1 MAGPSG
7 VHRGGGRERAGGL
20 AGGRHEDEPECRPH
34 DAPTFHHVVCYST
47 TQRGVNRTALRV
59 GYTGPVPRHLDR
71 LRRVARERLGIEE
84 LRPGQG
90 EAATAVLAGR
100 DTLLVMPTGA
110 GKSAVYQ
117 AAAALIPGTTV
128 VVSPLIALQADQV
141 DSLEEDHDVGAAAAV
156 NSGVGDR
163 ARRRALARQAAGE
176 LEFLFVAPEQL
187 ANDET
192 RAALEGNPPSL
203 FVVDEAHCISE
214 WGHDFRPDYLRLGA
228 AIDAL
233 GHPTVLALTATAS
246 PVVRDEIVERLR
258 LRDPDVVVQGFD
270 RPNIALEV
278 RTFREERDKRAAL
291 VDVVRELAGD
301 GIVYVATRRESEE
314 LAELLAAETGRVVE
328 HYHGGRRARERTAA
342 QERFMDGDA
351 EVMVATT
358 AFGMGI
364 DRADLRFVIHHDVPE
379 SIDAYYQELGRAGR
393 DGDPAL
399 ALLLWRPEDL
409 GLRRF
414 FAGTGAVDVDELED
428 VAIALRAVDGP
439 VDVDHLGDA
448 ARAVSRLE
456 QAGAVE
462 IRPDGSV
469 RLLDEDVDP
478 AEAAEVAAAAQEARR
493 RVEASRLDMMRA
505 YCETRGCRRRFVLTY
520 FGEPAPEWCGNCDTC
535 RRRVE
540 APPEEP
546 AGDVPFPE
554 QSRVVHAAF
563 GEGLVVRHEGDSVVV
578 LFDEAG
584 YRTLSLE
591 LVREG
596 DLLRPA

>member
-1 MAGPSG
+1 
-7 VHRGGGRERAGGL
+7 
-20 AGGRHEDEPECRPH
+20 
-34 DAPTFHHVVCYST
+34 
-47 TQRGVNRTALRV
+47 
-59 GYTGPVPRHLDR
+59 VPRPLDR
-71 LRRVARERLGIEE
+71 VRRVARERLGIDE

-141 DSLEEDHDVGAAAAV
+141 DSLEEDHDVGSAAAV
-156 NSGVGDR
+156 NSSMGDR
-163 ARRRALARQAAGE
+163 ARRRALERLAAGE
-176 LEFLFVAPEQL
+176 LEFLFVAPEQF

-192 RAALEGNPPSL
+192 RAALEATPPSL

-228 AIDAL
+228 VIEDL
-233 GHPTVLALTATAS
+233 GHPTVVALTATAS
-246 PVVRDEIVERLR
+246 PVVREEIVRRLR
-258 LRDPDVVVQGFD
+258 LDDPDVVVQGFD
-270 RPNIALEV
+270 RPNITLEV
-278 RTFREERDKRAAL
+278 RTFREERDKREAL
-291 VDVVRELAGD
+291 VEAVQELIGD
-301 GIVYVATRRESEE
+301 GIVYVATRRETEE

-328 HYHGGRRARERTAA
+328 HYHGGRRAKERAAA

-364 DRADLRFVIHHDVPE
+364 DRPDLRFVIHHDVPE
-379 SIDAYYQELGRAGR
+379 SIDSYYQELGRAGR

-414 FAGTGAVDVDELED
+414 FAGNGTVDVDELED
-428 VAIALRAVDGP
+428 VAVALATVDGP
-439 VDVDHLGDA
+439 VDVDDLGDA

-456 QAGAVE
+456 QAGAAE

-469 RLLDEDVDP
+469 RLADDGMDP
-478 AEAAEVAAAAQEARR
+478 TEAAEAAAAAQEARR

-535 RRRVE
+535 RRRSRDE
-540 APPEEP
+540 APAEAE
-546 AGDVPFPE
+546 DVPFPE
-554 QSRVVHAAF
+554 QSRVVHATF
-563 GEGLVVRHEGDSVVV
+563 GEGLVLRHEDDSVVV

-584 YRTLSLE
+584 YKTLSLE
-591 LVREG
+591 LIRKG
-596 DLLRPA
+596 DLLERV

>member
-1 MAGPSG
+1 M
-7 VHRGGGRERAGGL
+7 
-20 AGGRHEDEPECRPH
+20 
-34 DAPTFHHVVCYST
+34 
-47 TQRGVNRTALRV
+47 
-59 GYTGPVPRHLDR
+59 GYDGPVPRRLDR
-71 LRRVARERLGIEE
+71 IRRVARERLGIEQ

-90 EAATAVLAGR
+90 EAATAVLGGQ

-117 AAAALIPGTTV
+117 VAAALIRGTTV

-141 DSLEEDHDVGAAAAV
+141 ESLEEDHDVGSAAAV
-156 NSGVGDR
+156 NSSMGER
-163 ARRRALARQAAGE
+163 ARRRALERLASGD
-176 LEFLFVAPEQL
+176 LEFLFVAPEQF

-192 RAALEGNPPSL
+192 RAALEGTPPSL

-228 AIDAL
+228 AIEDL

-258 LRDPDVVVQGFD
+258 MRDPAVVVQGFD
-270 RPNIALEV
+270 RPNITLEV
-278 RTFREERDKRAAL
+278 KAFREERDKRAAL
-291 VDVVRELAGD
+291 VEAVRGLAGD
-301 GIVYVATRRESEE
+301 GIVYVATRRSTEE
-314 LAELLAAETGRVVE
+314 LAALLAAETGRVVE
-328 HYHGGRRARERTAA
+328 HYHGGRGAKDRAAA
-342 QERFMDGDA
+342 QERSMDGDA

-364 DRADLRFVIHHDVPE
+364 DRPDLRFVLHHDVPE

-393 DGDPAL
+393 DGEPAL

-409 GLRRF
+409 GLRKF
-414 FAGTGAVDVDELED
+414 FAGTGTVDVDELED
-428 VAIALRAVDGP
+428 VAIQLATVGGT
-439 VDVDHLGDA
+439 VDVDDLGDA
-448 ARAVSRLE
+448 ARAVARLE

-469 RLLDEDVDP
+469 RLDDVEPADA
-478 AEAAEVAAAAQEARR
+478 AEAAAAAQEARR

-520 FGEPAPEWCGNCDTC
+520 FGEPAPEWCGNCDIC
-535 RRRVE
+535 RRRSPGAAE
-540 APPEEP
+540 APAET
-546 AGDVPFPE
+546 GDVPFPE
-554 QSRVVHAAF
+554 QSRVVHRTF
-563 GEGLVVRHEGDSVVV
+563 GEGLVIRHEEGSVVV

-584 YRTLSLE
+584 YKTLSLE
-591 LVREG
+591 LVLEG
-596 DLLRPA
+596 HLLRALGTQTGGNR

>member
-1 MAGPSG
+1 VPS
-7 VHRGGGRERAGGL
+7 R
-20 AGGRHEDEPECRPH
+20 
-34 DAPTFHHVVCYST
+34 
-47 TQRGVNRTALRV
+47 
-59 GYTGPVPRHLDR
+59 LDR
-71 LRRVARERLGIEE
+71 IRRVARERLGIEK

-90 EAATAVLAGR
+90 EAATAVVAGQ
-100 DTLLVMPTGA
+100 DTLVVMPTGA

-117 AAAALIPGTTV
+117 VAAALIPGTTV

-141 DSLEEDHDVGAAAAV
+141 ESLEEDHDVGAAAAV
-156 NSGVGDR
+156 NSSMGDR
-163 ARRRALARQAAGE
+163 ARRRALERLAAGG
-176 LEFLFVAPEQL
+176 LEFLFVAPEQF

-192 RAALEGNPPSL
+192 RAALEASPPSL

-228 AIDAL
+228 AIEDL
-233 GHPTVLALTATAS
+233 GHPTVVALTATAS
-246 PVVRDEIVERLR
+246 PVVREEIVERLR
-258 LRDPDVVVQGFD
+258 LRDPAVVIEGFD
-270 RPNIALEV
+270 RPNITLEV
-278 RTFREERDKRAAL
+278 QTFREDRDKRVAL
-291 VDVVRELAGD
+291 VEAVRDLAGD
-301 GIVYVATRRESEE
+301 GIVYVATRRETEE

-328 HYHGGRRARERTAA
+328 HYHGGRRARERAAA

-364 DRADLRFVIHHDVPE
+364 DRPDLRWVIHHDVPE

-393 DGDPAL
+393 DGEPAL

-414 FAGTGAVDVDELED
+414 FAGTGTVDVDELED
-428 VAIALRAVDGP
+428 VAIQLATVDGP
-439 VDVDHLGDA
+439 VDVDDLGAA

-469 RLLDEDVDP
+469 RLTAEDGDP
-478 AEAAEVAAAAQEARR
+478 SQAAEVAAAAQEARR

-505 YCETRGCRRRFVLTY
+505 YCETRGCRRRLVLTY

-535 RRRVE
+535 RRRSRDE
-540 APPEEP
+540 APAEAE
-546 AGDVPFPE
+546 DVPFAE
-554 QSRVVHAAF
+554 QSRVMHPTF
-563 GEGLVVRHEGDSVVV
+563 GEGLVLRHEEGSVVV

-584 YRTLSLE
+584 YKTLSLE
-591 LVREG
+591 LIQEG
-596 DLLRPA
+596 DLLKPA

>member
-1 MAGPSG
+1 MP
-7 VHRGGGRERAGGL
+7 
-20 AGGRHEDEPECRPH
+20 RP
-34 DAPTFHHVVCYST
+34 
-47 TQRGVNRTALRV
+47 
-59 GYTGPVPRHLDR
+59 LDR
-71 LRRVARERLGIEE
+71 VRRVARERLGIDE

-141 DSLEEDHDVGAAAAV
+141 ESLEEDHDVGAAAAV
-156 NSGVGDR
+156 NSAMGER
-163 ARRRALARQAAGE
+163 ARRRALERLASGQ
-176 LEFLFVAPEQL
+176 LEFLFVAPEQF

-192 RAALEGNPPSL
+192 RAALEATPPSL

-214 WGHDFRPDYLRLGA
+214 WGHDFRPDYLRLGGV
-228 AIDAL
+228 IEDL
-233 GHPTVLALTATAS
+233 GHPTVVALTATAS
-246 PVVRDEIVERLR
+246 PVVRDEILERLR
-258 LRDPDVVVQGFD
+258 LRDPAVVVQGFD
-270 RPNIALEV
+270 RPNITLEV

-291 VDVVRELAGD
+291 VEAVRELAGD
-301 GIVYVATRRESEE
+301 GIVYVATRRATEE
-314 LAELLAAETGRVVE
+314 LADLLAAETGRLVE
-328 HYHGGRRARERTAA
+328 HYHGGRRAKERAAA

-364 DRADLRFVIHHDVPE
+364 DRPDLRFVIHHEVPE
-379 SIDAYYQELGRAGR
+379 SVDAYYQELGRAGR
-393 DGDPAL
+393 DGAPAV
-399 ALLLWRPEDL
+399 ALLLWRTEDL

-414 FAGTGAVDVDELED
+414 FAGTGTVDVDELED
-428 VAIALRAVDGP
+428 VAVALRTVDGP

-448 ARAVSRLE
+448 GRAVSRLE
-456 QAGAVE
+456 QAGSVE

-469 RLLDEDVDP
+469 LLGDGVEP
-478 AEAAEVAAAAQEARR
+478 AEAAEAAAAAQEARR

-535 RRRVE
+535 ARRGVE
-540 APPEEP
+540 APDEEP
-546 AGDVPFPE
+546 ATDVPFPE
-554 QSRVVHAAF
+554 QSRVVHTAF
-563 GEGLVVRHEGDSVVV
+563 GEGLVLRHEGDSVVV
-578 LFDEAG
+578 LFDEVG
-584 YRTLSLE
+584 YKTLSLE

-596 DLLRPA
+596 HLLRALGRS